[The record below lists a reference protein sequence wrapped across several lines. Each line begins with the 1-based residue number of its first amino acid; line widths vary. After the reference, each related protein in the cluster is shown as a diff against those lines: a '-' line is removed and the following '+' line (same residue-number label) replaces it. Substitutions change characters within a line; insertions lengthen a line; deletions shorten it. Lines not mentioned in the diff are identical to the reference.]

1 MYVWNWIH
9 ESGSSNLTSYSFM
22 KRYSIMAILAMISST
37 LSAQLDIKAFKKIQF
52 GIMYDR
58 TDMTGLYTLQNP
70 YDMTMEVDLKDYRT
84 TMNAEIKWFRSDES
98 SVSTAN
104 LEGILYLFQRLIAM
118 GGKKELF
125 NDWDTPMD
133 KLTAGDCHNVKLLS
147 GDNYHEVAK
156 FSNNHWLD
164 VTVSR
169 AIKDGPAL
177 IGINASFRTLGF
189 PPRYTYYP
197 TETPSDRYMISTVNG
212 TWKILFGLNGGYRT
226 SLGSKAAL
234 FVIGGVN
241 TGWNKS
247 KNDPNKGSAI
257 QVKYN
262 PFINPTL
269 FFGGKFGGYV
279 GLYWE
284 MMKGKD
290 VEVAV
295 NNSAAVV
302 GAPTPT
308 VTSYKTKV
316 SESQLQLKLG
326 FYLSGKNE

>member
-1 MYVWNWIH
+1 
-9 ESGSSNLTSYSFM
+9 M
-22 KRYSIMAILAMISST
+22 KRSLLVLLLALAGTASM
-37 LSAQLDIKAFKKIQF
+37 AQLDIKAFKKIQF

-70 YDMTMEVDLKDYRT
+70 YDMTMEVDIKDYRT
-84 TMNAEIKWFRSDES
+84 TTNAEIKWFRSDES
-98 SVSTAN
+98 SVTTAN
-104 LEGILYLFQRLIAM
+104 LEGILYLFQRLLAL
-118 GGKKELF
+118 GGKSESF
-125 NDWDTPMD
+125 YDWDTPMD
-133 KLTAGDCHNVKLLS
+133 KLSAGDCHNVKLLS
-147 GDNYHEVAK
+147 GDNYNEVAR

-164 VTVSR
+164 ITVSR
-169 AIKDGPAL
+169 AIKDGPVL
-177 IGINASFRTLGF
+177 VGINTSFRTLGF
-189 PPRYTYYP
+189 PPRYTYYQ
-197 TETPSDRYMISTVNG
+197 TETPSNRYMISTVNG

-247 KNDPNKGSAI
+247 KKDANESTAI

-284 MMKGKD
+284 MMKGRD

-295 NNSAAVV
+295 IPSASVV
-302 GAPTPT
+302 GAPTPA

-326 FYLSGKNE
+326 FYISGKNE